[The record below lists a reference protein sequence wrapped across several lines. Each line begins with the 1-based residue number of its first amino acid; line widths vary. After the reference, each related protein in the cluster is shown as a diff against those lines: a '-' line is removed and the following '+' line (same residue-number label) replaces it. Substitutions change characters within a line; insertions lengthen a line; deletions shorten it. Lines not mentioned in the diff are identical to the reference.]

1 MPMILAVGVHGFV
14 FASSPYP
21 THMTFHLMTTKNF
34 YFCIIAFSKIPL
46 NLFCIS
52 VHFVSFNYIYFNMV
66 PDMHWIQCFFPPSS
80 NGFNHY
86 SDDFM
91 VSFFLYSLNYTK
103 ISAPFLVPNGSFVD
117 LSCICDK
124 ESVLN
129 SS

>member
-66 PDMHWIQCFFPPSS
+66 PDMHWIQSFFPPHPTDLITTLISWS
-80 NGFNHY
+80 
-86 SDDFM
+86 
-91 VSFFLYSLNYTK
+91 VSFFILLITRKFQRLFQSLM
-103 ISAPFLVPNGSFVD
+103 VPLLIYRV
-117 LSCICDK
+117 
-124 ESVLN
+124 SVAKKVY
-129 SS
+129 